1 MKHLSWTL
9 LGVTELDVFN
19 VGVETPSDHLA
30 QTLYAVFII
39 AALVLLVNMMIAVL
53 SNTYERV
60 QVITFANVFLKKKKR
75 VSTSKQQYR
84 LVKFGAFP
92 PFNEKF

>member
-9 LGVTELDVFN
+9 LGVTELEVFN
-19 VGVETPSDHLA
+19 TGMETPSDHLA

-60 QVITFANVFLKKKKR
+60 QVILLHTFLEKKNK
-75 VSTSKQQYR
+75 TGNKQTTVQIG
-84 LVKFGAFP
+84 KIG
-92 PFNEKF
+92 N

>member
-9 LGVTELDVFN
+9 LGVTGLEVFN
-19 VGVETPSDHLA
+19 TGMETPSDHLA

-60 QVITFANVFLKKKKR
+60 QVILLHTFLGKNNK
-75 VSTSKQQYR
+75 TGNKQTTVQIG
-84 LVKFGAFP
+84 KIG
-92 PFNEKF
+92 N

>member
-9 LGVTELDVFN
+9 LGVTELDRFN
-19 VGVETPSDHLA
+19 PGVETPSDHLA
-30 QTLYAVFII
+30 QSLYAVFII

-60 QVITFANVFLKKKKR
+60 QVIL
-75 VSTSKQQYR
+75 
-84 LVKFGAFP
+84 
-92 PFNEKF
+92 